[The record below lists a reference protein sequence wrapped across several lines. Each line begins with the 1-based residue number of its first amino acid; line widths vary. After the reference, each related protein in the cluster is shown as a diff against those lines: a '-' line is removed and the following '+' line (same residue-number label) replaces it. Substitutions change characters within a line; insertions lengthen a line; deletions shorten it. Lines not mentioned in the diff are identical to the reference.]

1 MADFSP
7 ARGAVAVTPSDTV
20 NLVGGACRGLY
31 VGTAGNVAVV
41 DTVGSVV
48 TYTALA
54 VGIVHPIQATRINNT
69 NTTASN
75 IVALY

>member
-20 NLVGGACRGLY
+20 NFAGGACRGLY
-31 VGTAGNVAVV
+31 IGTAGNVVVV
-41 DTVGSVV
+41 DTAGNVV
-48 TYTALA
+48 TYTSMAA
-54 VGIVHPIQATRINNT
+54 GIVHPIQATRINNT